1 MVFNATFNNTLVTSW
16 WRKLA
21 CHKSPTDKLY
31 HMLYWVH
38 QTHKLVAIGTDCIC
52 SYKSNYHTTRWSQI
66 CCELSLQKA
75 MDLVLTIY
83 VVIVTLLRRDK
94 TKREITSA
102 SGFSKCGK
110 KTRCSHEH
118 VSLTSSFM
126 HSVGSSKVVAFY
138 SYFQVIPLV
147 FPIKTKKTFDHDY

>member
-1 MVFNATFNNTLVTSW
+1 MVFNATFNNTLVISW

-118 VSLTSSFM
+118 AFCWFKQGCSFL
-126 HSVGSSKVVAFY
+126 F
-138 SYFQVIPLV
+138 I
-147 FPIKTKKTFDHDY
+147 FPGHPTCISDQNKENF